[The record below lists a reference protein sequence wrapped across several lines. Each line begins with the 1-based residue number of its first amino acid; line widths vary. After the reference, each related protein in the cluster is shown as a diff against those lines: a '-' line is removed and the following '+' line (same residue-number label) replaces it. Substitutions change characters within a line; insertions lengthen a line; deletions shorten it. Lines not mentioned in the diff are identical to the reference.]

1 MIHPKVSAAAFAG
14 ALVTVVLGL
23 IAAFGVD
30 WTPDP
35 AWVAGLTTLVA
46 IFAGW
51 LIPSKVAHPDEADFL
66 IDELPNEPTDVHPD
80 EVK

>member
-23 IAAFGVD
+23 IAAFGVN

-35 AWVAGLTTLVA
+35 AWVAALTTIVA

-51 LIPSKVAHPDEADFL
+51 LVPSRFSHPDDDVTVV
-66 IDELPNEPTDVHPD
+66 DEIVVDEPTDV
-80 EVK
+80 ESA

>member
-23 IAAFGVD
+23 IAAFGVN

-35 AWVAGLTTLVA
+35 AWVAALTTIVA

-51 LIPSKVAHPDEADFL
+51 LVPSKFSHPDDDTL
-66 IDELPNEPTDVHPD
+66 IVDEIIMDEPTDV
-80 EVK
+80 ESA